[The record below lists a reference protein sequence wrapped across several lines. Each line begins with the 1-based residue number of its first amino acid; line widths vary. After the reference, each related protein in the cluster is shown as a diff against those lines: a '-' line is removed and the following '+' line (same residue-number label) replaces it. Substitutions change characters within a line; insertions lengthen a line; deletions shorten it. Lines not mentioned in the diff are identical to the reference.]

1 MATIQNVTIPDDKRV
16 VISLTYLYGIGETT
30 SKKILIA
37 ANIDEN
43 IRVKDLSEDQLS
55 KIRNE
60 IDKMKIKIEGELRS
74 EKLANIE
81 RLKYIGCYRG
91 IRHRNNLRLRGQSTK
106 RNARTGKGSRQ
117 IVANKKK

>member
-1 MATIQNVTIPDDKRV
+1 MATIQNVSIPMDKRV
-16 VISLTYLYGIGETT
+16 VISLTYLYGIGRTT

-55 KIRNE
+55 KIRSE

-91 IRHRNNLRLRGQSTK
+91 IRHRAKLRVRGQSTK
-106 RNARTGKGSRQ
+106 RNARTGKGLRKV
-117 IVANKKK
+117 VANKKK